1 MFKTQV
7 KLSQI
12 INIKYRHFV
21 VIFLTYV
28 IIKTIMKNYL
38 NFETD
43 IKNLE
48 GELDKLKDPYN
59 QGGLS
64 EVDTNKIS
72 KTQEKLDEKLKDIYS
87 NLDPW
92 QTTMVARHE
101 DRPKSKFY
109 IDNLFEDFIPLAG
122 DRCYGEDKSVITG
135 FAKFNGQSVLVIGQE
150 KGENLDSRIERNFG
164 MMRPE
169 GYRKTI
175 RLMELAEKFNIPIIS
190 FIDTPG
196 AYPGVGA
203 EERGQAEAIAKS
215 IECCMKLHVPTLAI
229 VIGEGG
235 SGGAIALASSNKVI
249 MLENSI
255 YSVISPEGCAT
266 ILWRDP
272 KKMLDAA
279 KAMKLSAKDL
289 LKLKVIDE
297 IIPEP
302 LGGAHR
308 DRNLILRNV
317 KESISKN
324 LNTFQEMSA
333 EDILDQRKN
342 KFLKIGRNE
351 GFISNLENLST
362 LENKRSSM
370 DQFFN
375 KNKKIYAV
383 SFLFLVAILI
393 IFLL

>member
-1 MFKTQV
+1 
-7 KLSQI
+7 
-12 INIKYRHFV
+12 
-21 VIFLTYV
+21 
-28 IIKTIMKNYL
+28 MKNYL
-38 NFETD
+38 NFESE

-48 GELDKLKDPYN
+48 SEIEKLKDPYN
-59 QGGLS
+59 QDGLS
-64 EVDTNKIS
+64 EVDTQKIS
-72 KTQEKLDEKLKDIYS
+72 STQVELDEKLKDIYS

-101 DRPKSKFY
+101 DRPKSKFF
-109 IDNLFEDFIPLAG
+109 IDNLFDDFISLSG
-122 DRCYGEDKSVITG
+122 DRYYGEDKSVITG
-135 FAKFNGQSVLVIGQE
+135 FAKFKGSSVLVIGQE
-150 KGENLDSRIERNFG
+150 KGENLESRIERNFG

-175 RLMELAEKFNIPIIS
+175 RLMNLANKFNIPIIS

-215 IECCMKLHVPTLAI
+215 IECCMELKVPTLAI
-229 VIGEGG
+229 IIGEGG

-249 MLENSI
+249 MLENAI

-279 KAMKLSAKDL
+279 KAMKLSSKDL
-289 LKLKVIDE
+289 LELEVIDE

-308 DRNLILRNV
+308 DRDQMLERLRQ
-317 KESISKN
+317 SITKN
-324 LNTFQEMSA
+324 LNYFKDLSSEEIMN
-333 EDILDQRKN
+333 ERKH
-342 KFLKIGRNE
+342 KFLNIGRNK
-351 GFISNLENLST
+351 GFISNSENLST
-362 LENKRSSM
+362 LTAKPNNFDNILKSNKILIGSTVAGL
-370 DQFFN
+370 
-375 KNKKIYAV
+375 I
-383 SFLFLVAILI
+383 LLLVAFTL
-393 IFLL
+393 F

>member
-1 MFKTQV
+1 
-7 KLSQI
+7 
-12 INIKYRHFV
+12 
-21 VIFLTYV
+21 
-28 IIKTIMKNYL
+28 MKNYL
-38 NFETD
+38 NFESD

-48 GELDKLKDPYN
+48 DELDKLKDPYN
-59 QGGLS
+59 QSGLS
-64 EVDTNKIS
+64 EVDTQKIS
-72 KTQEKLDEKLKDIYS
+72 QIQNELDEKLKMVYA

-101 DRPKSKFY
+101 DRPKSKFF
-109 IDNLFEDFIPLAG
+109 IDNLFQDFIPLSG
-122 DRCYGEDKSVITG
+122 DRFYGEDLSVLCG
-135 FAKFNGQSVLVIGQE
+135 FAKFNGLSVLVIGQE
-150 KGENLDSRIERNFG
+150 KGEDLDSRIKRNFG

-175 RLMELAEKFNIPIIS
+175 RLMQLADKFNIPIIS

-215 IECCMKLHVPTLAI
+215 IECCMKLKVPTIAI

-235 SGGAIALASSNKVI
+235 SGGAIALASSNKVL
-249 MLENSI
+249 MLENAI

-289 LKLKVIDE
+289 LELEIIDE

-302 LGGAHR
+302 SGGAHR
-308 DRNLILRNV
+308 DKDLILENV
-317 KESISKN
+317 KNALNKN
-324 LNTFQEMSA
+324 LENFKQMSP
-333 EDILDQRKN
+333 EEIFDGRKN
-342 KFLKIGRNE
+342 KFLKIGRSK
-351 GFISNLENLST
+351 GFMSNLNELSSLNLEKS
-362 LENKRSSM
+362 N
-370 DQFFN
+370 FN
-375 KNKKIYAV
+375 HFLKSKKIFVVGAG
-383 SFLFLVAILI
+383 LI
-393 IFLL
+393 IFVIGLILYFL